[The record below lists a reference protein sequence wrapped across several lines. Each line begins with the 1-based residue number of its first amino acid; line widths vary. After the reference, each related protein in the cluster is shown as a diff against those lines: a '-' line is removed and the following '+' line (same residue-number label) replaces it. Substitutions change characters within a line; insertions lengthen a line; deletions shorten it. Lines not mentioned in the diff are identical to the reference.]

1 MKNAWVLSF
10 PLNANAQADLSLRGC
25 TCNFVGLVMHMLICL
40 SDFSLSENRLYV
52 NKGQELRIVNVSIMS
67 HLHNQ

>member
-1 MKNAWVLSF
+1 MPRLIVAF
-10 PLNANAQADLSLRGC
+10 TGC

-52 NKGQELRIVNVSIMS
+52 KKGQELRIIDVTLI
-67 HLHNQ
+67 